1 MKVFRDPKIVMSLS
15 NEANCIQICAVQY
28 KLIGRSIGE
37 LCEHN
42 ASIAASIQKPT
53 VIN

>member
-1 MKVFRDPKIVMSLS
+1 MKLFRDPKIVTSLS
-15 NEANCIQICAVQY
+15 NEAECIQICAVQY

-42 ASIAASIQKPT
+42 ANIAASIEKPT